1 MGDLPESVIQELAK
15 INTKLTILCQDVGEL
30 KKFQQKTIQSLT
42 NLADRIEHLEKWR
55 EDFYNFLSEVQKT
68 VLEVDKR
75 LVDIENWKENV
86 KIEEIEKKRFSRDT
100 IAATVG
106 GFAGGVASAI
116 VLFFTKLV

>member
-100 IAATVG
+100 IAAIVG

>member
-1 MGDLPESVIQELAK
+1 MGDLSESVIQELAK
-15 INTKLTILCQDVGEL
+15 VDTKLTILCRDVGEL
-30 KKFQQKTIQSLT
+30 KKFHKETIQSLT

-100 IAATVG
+100 IAAIVG

>member
-1 MGDLPESVIQELAK
+1 MGDLSESVIQELAK
-15 INTKLTILCQDVGEL
+15 INTKLTILCQDVEEL
-30 KKFQQKTIQSLT
+30 KKFHKETIQSLT

-55 EDFYNFLSEVQKT
+55 EDFYNFLSKVQKT
-68 VLEVDKR
+68 VLEIDKR
-75 LVDIENWKENV
+75 LVDVENWKENV

-100 IAATVG
+100 IAAIVG